1 MPTRSRSARPT
12 RAGGRRCPPPIRSTT
27 VWPTCS
33 QSDSP
38 HTDRGRP
45 MADCTHLDT
54 IDLDVT
60 PSSTEGCSECLR
72 TGGWWVHL
80 RECMTCGEVGCC
92 DNSPN
97 KHATAHYHAT
107 AHPIVRSR
115 EPGEHWFW
123 CYVDEVAFELDT
135 GAPA

>member
-1 MPTRSRSARPT
+1 MSA
-12 RAGGRRCPPPIRSTT
+12 
-27 VWPTCS
+27 
-33 QSDSP
+33 Q
-38 HTDRGRP
+38 
-45 MADCTHLDT
+45 CTHLDS
-54 IDLDVT
+54 IDLDVK

-97 KHATAHYHAT
+97 RHATAHHHAT
-107 AHPIVRSR
+107 GHPIVRSI

-123 CYVDEVAFELDT
+123 CYEDQFAFELDAE
-135 GAPA
+135 G